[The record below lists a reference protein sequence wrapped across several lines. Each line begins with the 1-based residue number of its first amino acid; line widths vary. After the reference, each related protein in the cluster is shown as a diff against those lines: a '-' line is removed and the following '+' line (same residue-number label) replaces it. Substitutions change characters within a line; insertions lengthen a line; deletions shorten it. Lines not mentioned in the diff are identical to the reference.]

1 MGDFTSHLLLHTV
14 SIKGRLLLGIVSVG
28 GSVWERIGKYWTIIT
43 NTNETLKLKPPVKPY
58 TVLNRNKFEKMFSYV
73 VQTG

>member
-28 GSVWERIGKYWTIIT
+28 GSIWEWIGKYWNIIT
-43 NTNETLKLKPPVKPY
+43 NKNETLKLKASIKPY
-58 TVLNRNKFEKMFSYV
+58 TILNRNKSEKILSYGV
-73 VQTG
+73 EMG